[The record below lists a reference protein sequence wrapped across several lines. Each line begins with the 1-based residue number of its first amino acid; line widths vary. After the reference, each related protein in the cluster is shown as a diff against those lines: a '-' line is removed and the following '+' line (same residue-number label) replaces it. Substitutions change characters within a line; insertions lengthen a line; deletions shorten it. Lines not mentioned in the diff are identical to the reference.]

1 MGSNLRIVKGMIVES
16 ENIFLGS
23 RLRQLRGKSSQA
35 EFAVLMDVS
44 VASVS
49 RYEKGTTPIPSD
61 VLHRLCALAGVNAD
75 WLLFGTEPVE
85 RQRAAG
91 EDGIPAE
98 ISAPLPAAGRGSV
111 DMSSKTG
118 EIPATMRA
126 PPATV
131 AGGALNY
138 AGIVRDADRRRM
150 TPAWVKGADQVEIPI
165 LADVPAGQW
174 EERTDGGRPAGGGV
188 GGDV

>member
-1 MGSNLRIVKGMIVES
+1 
-16 ENIFLGS
+16 
-23 RLRQLRGKSSQA
+23 
-35 EFAVLMDVS
+35 
-44 VASVS
+44 
-49 RYEKGTTPIPSD
+49 
-61 VLHRLCALAGVNAD
+61 
-75 WLLFGTEPVE
+75 
-85 RQRAAG
+85 
-91 EDGIPAE
+91 
-98 ISAPLPAAGRGSV
+98 
-111 DMSSKTG
+111 MSSKTG

-174 EERTDGGRPAGGGV
+174 EERTDGDMPAGVGMEGYVMVSDPKDGNAFALRVHGDSMSPILSPGDIVIVSPRRRTDLRYPIGVVRMQGGV
-188 GGDV
+188 TLKRVRTKGEVIILESENPMYPPIELPICEVEIIGRVWGWIHMGRE